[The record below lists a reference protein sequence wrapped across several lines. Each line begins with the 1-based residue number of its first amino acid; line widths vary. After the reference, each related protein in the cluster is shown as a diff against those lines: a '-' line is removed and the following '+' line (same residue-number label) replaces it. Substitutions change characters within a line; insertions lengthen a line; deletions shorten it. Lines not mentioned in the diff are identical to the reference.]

1 MAHAS
6 TQTKTGNLTVQ
17 ELTVMVAA
25 KEIDTVIIAFTDM
38 QGRLVGKRASARL
51 FLEELAEHGAE
62 CCNYLLAVDVEMNT
76 VSGYAISSWERGYG
90 DMAMMPD
97 IDTRRLVPWLPG
109 TAMVMCDVLDH
120 HTHDLAPHAPRSVLK
135 RQIARARAL
144 SSASTAI

>member
-1 MAHAS
+1 MEHAS

-62 CCNYLLAVDVEMNT
+62 LIELGA
-76 VSGYAISSWERGYG
+76 A
-90 DMAMMPD
+90 
-97 IDTRRLVPWLPG
+97 
-109 TAMVMCDVLDH
+109 
-120 HTHDLAPHAPRSVLK
+120 
-135 RQIARARAL
+135 IARSCEA
-144 SSASTAI
+144 TAA